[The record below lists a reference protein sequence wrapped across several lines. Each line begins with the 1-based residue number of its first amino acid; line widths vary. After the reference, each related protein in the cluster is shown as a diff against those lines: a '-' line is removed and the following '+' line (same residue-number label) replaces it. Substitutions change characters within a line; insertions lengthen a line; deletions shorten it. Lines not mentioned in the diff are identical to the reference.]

1 MRSGGPGSPRAWHDG
16 GFVVDY
22 GGGGM
27 IRKILATMLFCEE
40 KNLPWV
46 LMHIPVG
53 VANVLIPVV
62 LYWIYG
68 MPGAI
73 IGGALAVIFG
83 AMFATFEIVEYHVI
97 KDVVYPDLQGWLWGV
112 VLGVVLTL
120 IVNLAL

>member
-1 MRSGGPGSPRAWHDG
+1 MTNKVLA
-16 GFVVDY
+16 
-22 GGGGM
+22 
-27 IRKILATMLFCEE
+27 KILCCDE

-53 VANVLIPVV
+53 GANVLIPVA
-62 LYWIYG
+62 LYWIFG

-73 IGGALAVIFG
+73 IGSALAVIFG

-112 VLGVVLTL
+112 ILGVVLAVVVKL
-120 IVNLAL
+120 CL